1 MTEAGVSFREF
12 VERAAGHLPYS
23 YQERIAHE
31 GLPEL
36 LKVPTGAGKTLAATL
51 PWLYRR
57 RFHPDPP
64 VRAATPHWLVFVLPM
79 RVLVEQ
85 THDVIEDWLG
95 SAGLSDEVGLHVV
108 MGGEGRRTG
117 RWREIPEQDA
127 IFIGTLD
134 MLLSRALN
142 RGYGEGRFTWPIDF
156 GMFNAGCQWVFDEV
170 QLMGPA
176 LPTSRQLEGLRRA
189 LGTAAPC
196 HSMWMSATVDE
207 PSLSTIDLPS
217 IGSVVEI
224 GPEDRAGSLAARL
237 EATKEVREVSLEA
250 KRSEASLAD
259 ALNEAHRPG
268 TRTIAIL
275 NTVERAR
282 DVYKRLAKAGAT
294 DVVLLHSRFRP
305 PDRAERTTAALAPI
319 DPEGPGRIVVATQVL
334 EAGVDVTATTL
345 FTEAASWPSI
355 VQRAGRCNRD
365 GEATDALLLWARPPQ
380 APPYADE
387 EVEASAAALQELEGA
402 RVNPPSLA
410 GLSVPVRGVVH
421 PVLRRRDLVGLFDTT
436 PDLSGNDLDVGRFIR
451 EADDL
456 DVQVAWRPLDEKG
469 PAATDRPGTRDELC
483 AVPIA
488 SLRKELQKEARR
500 AWRFDHLE
508 SRWVRCWAG
517 DLRPGQILVLRAA
530 EGGYLSLLGWDPL
543 SRLPVDLVEPE
554 ETAALGGEEGTAED
568 RPTFGSSR
576 WVALLEH
583 LADVEEEVRS
593 FAAALDPVGLTPGL
607 VESAA
612 VAGRLHDLGKA
623 HEIFQGTLRKSAEES
638 GQELPVSGGPWAKS
652 PCPAHARH
660 ERRHFRHELV
670 SALALVDDRAGIL
683 SGIPE
688 PDLVTY
694 LVAAHHGRVRLAI
707 RSLPNEDTPRNDGD
721 RRVAMGVWDGDVLP
735 ATEVPGGHVPETTV
749 DLSVMEMGDGDDG
762 RPSWTRRALALRDRP
777 DLGPFR
783 LAFLEA
789 LVRLADWRVS
799 ARG

>member
-1 MTEAGVSFREF
+1 VTEAGVSFLDLTQ
-12 VERAAGHLPYS
+12 RAAGFPPYP

-36 LKVPTGAGKTLAATL
+36 LKVPTGAGKTLAAVL
-51 PWLYRR
+51 PWLHRR
-57 RFHPDPP
+57 RFHPELA
-64 VRAATPHWLVFVLPM
+64 VRASTPHWLVFVLPM

-85 THDVIEDWLG
+85 TYDVVRGWLRA
-95 SAGLSDEVGLHVV
+95 AGLEETVGLYSV

-156 GMFNAGCQWVFDEV
+156 GMFNARCQWVFDDV

-176 LPTSRQLEGLRRA
+176 LPTSRQLDGLRRV

-217 IGSVVEI
+217 IRSVVEI

-237 EATKEVREVSLEA
+237 DATKEVREVSLET
-250 KRSEASLAD
+250 KRYEASLAD
-259 ALNEAHRPG
+259 ALNKVHRPG
-268 TRTIAIL
+268 TRTIAVL

-282 DVYKRLAKAGAT
+282 RVYKRLAKAGAA

-305 PDRAERTTAALAPI
+305 PDRAEQTIAALADV
-319 DPEGPGRIVVATQVL
+319 DPEGPGRIIVATQVL
-334 EAGVDVTATTL
+334 EAGVDITATTL
-345 FTEAASWPSI
+345 FTEAAPWPSI

-365 GEATDALLLWARPPQ
+365 GEATDALLLWTRPLQ
-380 APPYADE
+380 APPYEGEDI
-387 EVEASAAALQELEGA
+387 EASAAALHELEGTP
-402 RVNPPSLA
+402 VNPSSLA
-410 GLSVPVRGVVH
+410 GLSVPVREVVH
-421 PVLRRRDLVGLFDTT
+421 PALRRRDLIGLFDTT

-456 DVQVAWRPLDEKG
+456 DVQVAWRPVDESG
-469 PAATDRPGTRDELC
+469 PAATDPSPTRDELC
-483 AVPIA
+483 PVPIA
-488 SLRKELQKEARR
+488 SLRKELQKEDWR

-517 DLRPGQILVLRAA
+517 DLRPGQILVLRSA
-530 EGGYLSLLGWDPL
+530 EGGYVSLLGWDPL
-543 SRLPVDLVEPE
+543 SRSAVDPVEPE
-554 ETAALGGEEGTAED
+554 EGAAFGGEEGTAED

-593 FAAALDPVGLTPGL
+593 LVAALDPVGLTPGL

-612 VAGRLHDLGKA
+612 AAGRLHDLGKA

-652 PCPAHARH
+652 PGLPRARH

-670 SALALVDDRAGIL
+670 SALALVDDRAAIL
-683 SGIPE
+683 GGIPE

-707 RSLPNEDTPRNDGD
+707 RSLPNEDIPSNDGD

-762 RPSWTRRALALRDRP
+762 QPSWTRRALALRDRP